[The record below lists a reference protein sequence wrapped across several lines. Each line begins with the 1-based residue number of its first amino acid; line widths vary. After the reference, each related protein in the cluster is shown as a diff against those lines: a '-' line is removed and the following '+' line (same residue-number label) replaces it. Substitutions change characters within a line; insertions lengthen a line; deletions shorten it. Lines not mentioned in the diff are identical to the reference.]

1 MNANEMRQKSVDE
14 LLDELQGLLRE
25 QFNLRMQKGA
35 GHMERA
41 HNFPRVRRDI
51 ARVKTV
57 LNQKKKTESAS

>member
-1 MNANEMRQKSVDE
+1 MDANELRKKDVNE

-35 GHMERA
+35 GHMERS
-41 HNFPRVRRDI
+41 HNFSRVRRDI

-57 LNQKKKTESAS
+57 LNEKKSGSAS